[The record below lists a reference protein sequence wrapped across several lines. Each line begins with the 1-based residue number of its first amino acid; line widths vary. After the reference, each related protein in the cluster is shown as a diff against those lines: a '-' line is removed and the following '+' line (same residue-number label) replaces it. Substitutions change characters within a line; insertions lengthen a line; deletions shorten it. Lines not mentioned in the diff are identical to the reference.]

1 MSLHEVIEE
10 YLHELKA
17 RGNSPHTLV
26 AYQHA
31 LAQYAEW
38 VEEHRLD
45 WKQVNG
51 KESKAYRNWL
61 VEQGYKPSSVN
72 LKVHALKAFYDY
84 AVEAGYLKG
93 NPIISRTLTVKVEK
107 DLPKFLKPHEL
118 SRFLH
123 ALKDLNP
130 EYQLAFR
137 LMLYGG
143 LRVSEVAAL
152 APDDVLV
159 LGGRVVV
166 RVQGKGR
173 KERLA
178 PITDKETAQDLL
190 SLAESREGQER
201 LFRYSAQ
208 VLKNQAYRLKKRT
221 GVDLHCHRLRH
232 TFATTLLRR
241 GVGLDVIQASL
252 GHASISTTR
261 RYAETLPEAVLRLG
275 VKVED

>member
-1 MSLHEVIEE
+1 MIAMWEAIEE
-10 YLHELKA
+10 YLAELKA

-31 LAQYAEW
+31 LAQYGEW
-38 VEEHRLD
+38 LESQGLD
-45 WKQVNG
+45 WRDVNG
-51 KESKAYRNWL
+51 KESRAFRNYL

-72 LKVHALKAFYDY
+72 LKVHALKAFYDF
-84 AVEAGYLKG
+84 AVEQGYLKG

-118 SRFLH
+118 KALLKALH
-123 ALKDLNP
+123 DLNP

-137 LMLYGG
+137 LMLYAG
-143 LRVSEVAAL
+143 LRVSEVANL
-152 APDDVLV
+152 APEDVLV
-159 LGGRVVV
+159 LNGRVVV
-166 RVQGKGR
+166 QVRGKGR

-178 PITDKETAQDLL
+178 PVVDKETAQDLL
-190 SLAESREGQER
+190 SLAEAREGQER

-208 VLKNQAYRLKKRT
+208 VLKLQAYRLKRKT

-232 TFATTLLRR
+232 TFATTLLRK

-275 VKVED
+275 VKV